1 MAIERREQQAGTAD
15 DPDIIPMGN
24 EVEVIPDPSREDQ
37 IREAAQILVLEEQ
50 ILVDDE
56 IDAPTSVAPVGDFNE
71 NLVDRLDQGELSS
84 LSSDVLASI
93 KADIDSRSEWEKTF
107 TDGLKYLGM
116 KFDESRSNPFQGSTG
131 VIHPILAE
139 AVTQFQAQAYKELLP
154 AKGPV
159 KTEIVGARNAEVEA
173 QAERVQDFMNYY
185 IMNVM
190 QEYDPELDMLLFY
203 LPLAGSAFKKVYF
216 DTAASKAMSKFI
228 EPQDLVVPYEA
239 TDLFS
244 AERVTHVLSMSK
256 NEIRKQQLSG
266 FYADI
271 ELKGGAY
278 HISRDEIEE
287 EIDEIEGQSPGYAED
302 RDRTVYEVHTIL
314 DIPGYEDVGPD
325 GQPTGLKLPY
335 IVTIDEPSQ
344 QVLSI
349 RRNYLENDP
358 LKQKVNYFVQY
369 KFLPGLGFYGLG
381 LSHMIGGLAKA
392 STSILRQLIDAG
404 TLANLPA
411 GFKARGMRIRD
422 EDDPLQPGEFRDI
435 DTTGASLRENLIPLP
450 IKEPSNVLMSLLG
463 LLVESGK
470 RFASIADMNVGDM
483 NQAMP
488 VGTTVA
494 LLERGTKVM
503 SAIHKRLHYS
513 QKVEFQLLAKVFADF
528 LPPVYPYQ
536 TGSGP
541 QEIKGQDFDGRVDII
556 PVSDPNIFSQSQRIT
571 MAQELLTMV
580 QSNPEIHGPTGIYE
594 AYRRMYAALGV
605 DDIDSL
611 LQPPQQPPPPMPIDA
626 GLENNGFMMGQ
637 PAMAFEAQNHQAHID
652 AHRSLFLTDV
662 VKTNP
667 QLQGL
672 IIGHMMQHLQF
683 LAAQLAQEQ
692 VPPEVTQQIEQIN
705 QAMQTGQLPPDQAQM
720 AMQELQMIVEQFSA
734 PILAQLTQEL
744 LISIG
749 QGNEEDPLVQI
760 RQQELDL
767 RGAELAAEQDQFAAK
782 QESRRR
788 EKLLEAEIAKQRID
802 TSKEVADDKLDLALQ
817 RLQQQANLKLTE
829 LQTKF
834 GGSR

>member
-1 MAIERREQQAGTAD
+1 MAIEKAGLGTEN
-15 DPDIIPMGN
+15 DPDILPMGN
-24 EVEVIPDPSREDQ
+24 EIEVFPEPSRQDQ
-37 IREAAQILVLEEQ
+37 IREAAEILIADDQILL
-50 ILVDDE
+50 DDE
-56 IDAPTSVAPVGDFNE
+56 IDAPPEQVQTAFDA
-71 NLVDRLDQGELSS
+71 NLVEELDPIELSRMAN
-84 LSSDVLASI
+84 DVLASI
-93 KADIDSRSEWEKTF
+93 HADKESRSEWEETYV
-107 TDGLKYLGM
+107 DGLKYLGM
-116 KFDESRSNPFQGSTG
+116 HFDETRSNPFQGSSG

-159 KTEIVGARNAEVEA
+159 KTEIVGARSPEVES
-173 QAERVQDFMNYY
+173 QADRVQEFMNFY
-185 IMNVM
+185 ILNVM

-216 DTAASKAMSKFI
+216 DTAVGRAMSKFI

-244 AERVTHVLSMSK
+244 AERVTHVLRMSK
-256 NEIRKQQLSG
+256 NEIRKQQLAG

-271 ELKGGAY
+271 ELAGGGVNF
-278 HISRDEIEE
+278 SRDEIDE
-287 EIDEIEGQSPGYAED
+287 EIDKIEGQSPGYSED

-314 DIPGYEDVGPD
+314 DLPGFEDIGPD
-325 GQPTGLKLPY
+325 GEPSGLKLPY
-335 IVTIDEPSQ
+335 IVTIDDQSQ
-344 QVLSI
+344 KVLSV
-349 RRNYLENDP
+349 RRNYKEQDP
-358 LKQKVNYFVQY
+358 LRQKINYFVQY

-503 SAIHKRLHYS
+503 SAIHKRLYYS
-513 QKVEFQLLAKVFADF
+513 QRIEFQLLATVFADY

-536 TGSGP
+536 TGTGP
-541 QEIKGQDFDGRVDII
+541 QEVKGQDFDGRVDII

-571 MAQELLTMV
+571 MAQELLQMV
-580 QSNPEIHGPTGIYE
+580 QSNPEIHGPMGMYE

-605 DDIDSL
+605 DNVESL
-611 LQPPQQPPPPMPIDA
+611 LQPPPQPQPPMPVDA
-626 GLENNGFMMGQ
+626 GLENSGLMMGA
-637 PAMAFEAQNHQAHID
+637 PAQAFAPQNHQAHVD
-652 AHRSLFLTDV
+652 AHRNLFLTTV
-662 VKTNP
+662 VKENP
-667 QLQGL
+667 AVQAS
-672 IIGHMMQHLQF
+672 IISHCMQHLQF
-683 LAAQLAQEQ
+683 MAAQMAQNQ
-692 VPPEVTQQIEQIN
+692 LPPELVQQQQQIEQAAN
-705 QAMQTGQLPPDQAQM
+705 AGQMPPQQAQM
-720 AMQELQMIVEQFSA
+720 MLSQIMTQQEQFSA
-734 PILAQLTQEL
+734 PILAQLVQDFL
-744 LISIG
+744 LSIG
-749 QGNEEDPLVQI
+749 QGDEEDPLVQI
-760 RQQELDL
+760 RQRELDL
-767 RGAELAAEQDQFAAK
+767 RAQELKVDQENFEAKEAARAE
-782 QESRRR
+782 
-788 EKLLEAEIAKQRID
+788 EKLLENEIQKQRIAM
-802 TSKEVADDKLDLALQ
+802 SKEISDDKMDLAFD
-817 RLQQQANLKLTE
+817 RLKQQADLKLLE
-829 LQTKF
+829 LNQKF
-834 GGSR
+834 GG